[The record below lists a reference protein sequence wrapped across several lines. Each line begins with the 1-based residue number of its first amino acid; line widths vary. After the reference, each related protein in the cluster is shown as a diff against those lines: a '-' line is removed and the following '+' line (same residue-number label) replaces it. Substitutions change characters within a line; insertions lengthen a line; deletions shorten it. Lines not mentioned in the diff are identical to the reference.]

1 MVKELTF
8 QQFCDKI
15 SKDSN
20 LGIESASTSSS
31 KLSDVHKAIADN
43 IIKSL
48 KVKLSKFDVLKLPY
62 ITAVFDKFETEDELA
77 DELHMK
83 TVDDEIPD
91 SLINYLSSG
100 LYNMEYMAISKQQQN
115 IIKVLAIYIILQI

>member
-20 LGIESASTSSS
+20 INIESAPTSSS
-31 KLSDVHKAIADN
+31 NLSDDYKAIADN

-48 KVKLSKFDVLKLPY
+48 KVKVSKFNTLKLPY
-62 ITAVFDKFETEDELA
+62 ITAVFDKFETEEELA

>member
-48 KVKLSKFDVLKLPY
+48 KVKVSKFDVLKLPY

-77 DELHMK
+77 DELHTK

>member
-1 MVKELTF
+1 MVKELAF
-8 QQFCDKI
+8 QQFCDKM

-20 LGIESASTSSS
+20 VDIESAPTSSS
-31 KLSDVHKAIADN
+31 NLSDDYKAIADN

-48 KVKLSKFDVLKLPY
+48 KVKVSKFNTLKLPY
-62 ITAVFDKFETEDELA
+62 ITAVFDKFETEEELA

>member
-20 LGIESASTSSS
+20 INIESAPASSS
-31 KLSDVHKAIADN
+31 NLSDDYKAIADN

-48 KVKLSKFDVLKLPY
+48 KVKVSKFNTLKLPY
-62 ITAVFDKFETEDELA
+62 ITAVFDKFETEEELA

-100 LYNMEYMAISKQQQN
+100 LYNMEYIAISKQQQN

>member
-1 MVKELTF
+1 M
-8 QQFCDKI
+8 
-15 SKDSN
+15 
-20 LGIESASTSSS
+20 
-31 KLSDVHKAIADN
+31 
-43 IIKSL
+43 
-48 KVKLSKFDVLKLPY
+48 KVKVSKFDVLKLPY
-62 ITAVFDKFETEDELA
+62 ITAVFDKFETEEELA
-77 DELHMK
+77 DELHTK